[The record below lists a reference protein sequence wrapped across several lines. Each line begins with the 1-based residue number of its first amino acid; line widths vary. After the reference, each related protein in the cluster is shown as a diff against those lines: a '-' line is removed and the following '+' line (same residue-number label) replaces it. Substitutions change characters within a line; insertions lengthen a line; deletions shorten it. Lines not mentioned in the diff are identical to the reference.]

1 MENQTVGSEESART
15 LAKALG
21 SAENFGPSN
30 RLSCVR
36 DRARLWRA
44 GSRNYQE
51 ERKEGGSPRFQEV
64 LLFCTWGAGWIPQEV
79 TTPPPDSFAIR
90 SFPRLNTFGI
100 RQEVAFGSRGRGQ
113 RLSRRNIPW
122 EGDPAEQVSWFKQQS
137 VPRVG
142 CDLLEA
148 ANPSNLLT
156 LQHQCME
163 EVRCRE
169 MWAKGILEGE
179 VRD

>member
-1 MENQTVGSEESART
+1 MENQTVGSEASART

-36 DRARLWRA
+36 DRARLWKA

-79 TTPPPDSFAIR
+79 TTPLPDSFAIR

-100 RQEVAFGSRGRGQ
+100 RQEVALVLGAEAKDSAGGISHEKETQ
-113 RLSRRNIPW
+113 LSRCLGSNSR
-122 EGDPAEQVSWFKQQS
+122 A
-137 VPRVG
+137 
-142 CDLLEA
+142 CLEWVV
-148 ANPSNLLT
+148 T
-156 LQHQCME
+156 F
-163 EVRCRE
+163 
-169 MWAKGILEGE
+169 
-179 VRD
+179 